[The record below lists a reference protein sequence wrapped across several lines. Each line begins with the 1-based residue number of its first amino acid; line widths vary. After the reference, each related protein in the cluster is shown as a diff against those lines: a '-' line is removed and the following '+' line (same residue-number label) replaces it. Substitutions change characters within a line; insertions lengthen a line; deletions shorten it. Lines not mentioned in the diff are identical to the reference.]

1 MWGLGLGHHAQRG
14 PADAAARGEVR
25 CHALQAEQEQ
35 GRGDQVAG
43 LDDDQQQ
50 FGGGHARS
58 SGTGIWG
65 LGTGEKQES
74 RAIQINALDL
84 SPPPSPPPPT
94 PPPFTPCPPA
104 FIRTTH
110 LRTPAPHSPLLY
122 RLLLSKTQSQP
133 NISI

>member
-74 RAIQINALDL
+74 RAIKINALDL
-84 SPPPSPPPPT
+84 SPAPHPPT
-94 PPPFTPCPPA
+94 PAPTTFTSSHPA
-104 FIRTTH
+104 SFLTSTFP
-110 LRTPAPHSPLLY
+110 T
-122 RLLLSKTQSQP
+122 
-133 NISI
+133 NV